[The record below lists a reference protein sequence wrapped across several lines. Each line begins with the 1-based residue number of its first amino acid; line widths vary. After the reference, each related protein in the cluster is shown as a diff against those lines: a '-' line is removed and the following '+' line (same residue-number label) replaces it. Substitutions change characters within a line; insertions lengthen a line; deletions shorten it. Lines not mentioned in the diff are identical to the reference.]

1 VRRILVGFDG
11 SDGGRRALDRAVE
24 EAERSTVH
32 ITVISVENMPLDP
45 SAPRN
50 FGTLGDISAS
60 EGAPFAAPPDVVQ
73 HLREANER
81 LSKAG
86 VTADLAWAAGEPG
99 AEIVEAAKR
108 VRANLIVV
116 GEHHHGFLSGLFGGN
131 VDEEVQRAAGCE
143 VVLA

>member
-1 VRRILVGFDG
+1 MRRILVGFDG
-11 SDGGRRALDRAVE
+11 SDGGRRALDRAIE
-24 EAERSTVH
+24 EAAKSTVH
-32 ITVISVENMPLDP
+32 LTVISVENMPLDP
-45 SAPRN
+45 RAPRH

-60 EGAPFAAPPDVVQ
+60 EGAAFAAPPDVVQ
-73 HLREANER
+73 HLQEANER

-86 VTADLAWAAGEPG
+86 VAADLTWAAGEPG

-108 VRANLIVV
+108 VRANLILV
-116 GEHHHGFLSGLFGGN
+116 GEHHHGFLSSLFGGN

>member
-1 VRRILVGFDG
+1 MRRILVGFDG
-11 SDGGRRALDRAVE
+11 SDGGRRALDRAIE
-24 EAERSTVH
+24 EAGKATAH
-32 ITVISVENMPLDP
+32 LTVISVENMPLDP
-45 SAPRN
+45 EAPRH

-60 EGAPFAAPPDVVQ
+60 EGGALAAPPDVVE

-81 LSKAG
+81 LSRAG
-86 VTADLAWAAGEPG
+86 LGAGLIWAAGEPG

-116 GEHHHGFLSGLFGGN
+116 GEHHHGFLSSLFGGN
-131 VDEEVQRAAGCE
+131 LDEEVRREAGCE

>member
-1 VRRILVGFDG
+1 MRRILVGFDG
-11 SDGGRRALDRAVE
+11 SDGGRRALDRAIE
-24 EAERSTVH
+24 EAEASTVH
-32 ITVISVENMPLDP
+32 LTVISVENMPLDP
-45 SAPRN
+45 EAPRH

-60 EGAPFAAPPDVVQ
+60 EGAPLAAPPDVVQ
-73 HLREANER
+73 HLQEANER

-86 VTADLAWAAGEPG
+86 VSADLTWAAGEPG

-116 GEHHHGFLSGLFGGN
+116 GEHHHGFLSSLFGAN